1 MGLIGKFVIVRVALP
16 FSAVII
22 ELNVPDGAGIAAA
35 DPDAELAEEAGTEDD
50 EEAGT
55 EDAEEAGTEDDEE
68 AGTEDDEEAGTEDD
82 DDVAPSTPSN
92 ILLRCLTV

>member
-35 DPDAELAEEAGTEDD
+35 DPDEEPGTEDD
-50 EEAGT
+50 EEV
-55 EDAEEAGTEDDEE
+55 
-68 AGTEDDEEAGTEDD
+68 GTEDDEEAGTEDD